1 MIDEDSCISTE
12 QFFDR
17 LPLHVLF
24 LISEFLS
31 TPDLRTLHSVFPQW
45 QKILGSDKFWLRRYR
60 TSVDISKTIC
70 SRFISDRNYTPLDAK
85 HDEIKRLA
93 VDMDVTWLNGN
104 YLKREYDNHLSHEVV
119 TLDSVCFL
127 HLTTNFENVLPGSY
141 NILWLI
147 QLKKPILPRPTRIFV
162 ENKLGKIICEQIL
175 SGIDFHDAAV
185 KFGRKWFYL
194 IIPSVRIDTLDNLR
208 TTFFNEGPHWK
219 HGIQWAHV
227 KIVPELAVVK
237 RPVFISFKHSHLN
250 INEES
255 PHDIFQLYSDREY

>member
-31 TPDLRTLHSVFPQW
+31 TPDLRTLHSVFPKW

-147 QLKKPILPRPTRIFV
+147 KLRNPYLPGNTHVFAKNKVGDRIG
-162 ENKLGKIICEQIL
+162 EIIL
-175 SGIDFHDAAV
+175 SNQDFVDAALEH
-185 KFGRKWFYL
+185 GDQWFL
-194 IIPSVRIDTLDNLR
+194 LRIPSVHLNVPDNIS
-208 TTFFNEGPHWK
+208 TTFFCADGFIWKEGV
-219 HGIQWAHV
+219 QWAHV
-227 KIVPELAVVK
+227 EIVQEGTVVDRPE
-237 RPVFISFKHSHLN
+237 FIFRNQS
-250 INEES
+250 NENSENEHENNA
-255 PHDIFQLYSDREY
+255 PWQITY